1 MFYLDLPW
9 LTVTYPLTCDSL
21 IPRLQM
27 TQLDFIFKKGKNILW
42 KKHFTLLLF
51 PKENSRSK
59 RRWSSGMKPQDQLNH
74 QAEASWLSN
83 SSLAVSPPVLTESG
97 DGNGLKSCM

>member
-27 TQLDFIFKKGKNILW
+27 TQLDFIFKKR
-42 KKHFTLLLF
+42 KKYSVEKTFYPPSF
-51 PKENSRSK
+51 P
-59 RRWSSGMKPQDQLNH
+59 
-74 QAEASWLSN
+74 
-83 SSLAVSPPVLTESG
+83 
-97 DGNGLKSCM
+97 